1 MRVYF
6 IIFIMSLCSLNVAI
20 ADPADTT
27 ATGDVNSATIVSL
40 KSQLFQ
46 YLDSGDIFVGSFDQA
61 TEIEIAKTQLKLA
74 QSYMTEGD
82 RKLAIILG
90 ILARKTMQRVLQDPY
105 NPEMI
110 PIYSIL
116 VELYS
121 SRVDTDQPNEDKGDA
136 TKAQMYRE
144 AIDHIHAR

>member
-6 IIFIMSLCSLNVAI
+6 IIFIMTLCSINVAI
-20 ADPADTT
+20 ADPTDTT
-27 ATGDVNSATIVSL
+27 ANGDVNSATIVNL

-90 ILARKTMQRVLQDPY
+90 ILARKTMQRVLQNPY

>member
-1 MRVYF
+1 MR
-6 IIFIMSLCSLNVAI
+6 N
-20 ADPADTT
+20 PADTT

-82 RKLAIILG
+82 RK
-90 ILARKTMQRVLQDPY
+90 TSD
-105 NPEMI
+105 
-110 PIYSIL
+110 YSRNFSAQN
-116 VELYS
+116 Y
-121 SRVDTDQPNEDKGDA
+121 A
-136 TKAQMYRE
+136 TCFTRS
-144 AIDHIHAR
+144 I